1 MPATSSDILQP
12 HYFAHQLVAALAW
25 RWGFPN
31 MGSRSQL
38 TNIDHPLRRLSSNE
52 HFVLMLSRLMLWY
65 LLTAALSSFTDAS
78 IAVSNEVSLMEALTV
93 PPIRALAFRLAQ
105 LCQLLQVPGYSKQA
119 SSHVRLSSR
128 FISRARSFSP
138 T

>member
-1 MPATSSDILQP
+1 
-12 HYFAHQLVAALAW
+12 
-25 RWGFPN
+25 

-52 HFVLMLSRLMLWY
+52 HFVLMLSRLMLWC
-65 LLTAALSSFTDAS
+65 LLTAALSYFMDAS

-119 SSHVRLSSR
+119 SSHGFLPDSSLEQDLSHPPDVPWA
-128 FISRARSFSP
+128 IHPVAGLLHARAH
-138 T
+138 